1 MALIP
6 RLCLLLFAAFACGET
21 SSYAISGV
29 DYDLTV
35 RGIGE
40 QRTGGG
46 YAEWRVE
53 GRANGIPFAKTISDA
68 ELRAGAMAGGL
79 TVKQSALESIK
90 SMGSPLD
97 NAMNGG
103 RAIGVAA
110 AQRYADRVAPREY
123 QLPPT
128 GNKGTTIIGGNAG
141 AHALQTAQE
150 IGAEMFRAMVARK
163 AYERDKAASLGFA
176 SVSKYKSFL
185 GQNGS
190 RIRAAAK
197 AGSDDPVGDV
207 LAEQNA
213 AKAERE
219 AISALANAEAHRVLD
234 LGSPEARI
242 AAAAGTSNVQ
252 QSYLNAMGVKT
263 AAQLDASIGEAMKA
277 LRARQQADADFR
289 NHVMRV
295 RRMRE
300 KLLGA
305 VQAAAA
311 KGDRM
316 VVSDYEPMVL
326 VINDAAQLQQSFRS
340 LSKAPR
346 PRSSDPAAQLAL
358 TRNLQVI
365 TGTPLPSAV
374 PITQANL
381 DDTLAVLDSL
391 ETLAGMDLLY

>member
-1 MALIP
+1 
-6 RLCLLLFAAFACGET
+6 
-21 SSYAISGV
+21 
-29 DYDLTV
+29 
-35 RGIGE
+35 
-40 QRTGGG
+40 
-46 YAEWRVE
+46 
-53 GRANGIPFAKTISDA
+53 
-68 ELRAGAMAGGL
+68 
-79 TVKQSALESIK
+79 
-90 SMGSPLD
+90 
-97 NAMNGG
+97 
-103 RAIGVAA
+103 
-110 AQRYADRVAPREY
+110 
-123 QLPPT
+123 
-128 GNKGTTIIGGNAG
+128 
-141 AHALQTAQE
+141 
-150 IGAEMFRAMVARK
+150 
-163 AYERDKAASLGFA
+163 LGFD

-242 AAAAGTSNVQ
+242 AAAAGTSNAQ

-346 PRSSDPAAQLAL
+346 PRSADPAAQLAL

-365 TGTPLPSAV
+365 TGTRLPSAV

>member
-6 RLCLLLFAAFACGET
+6 RLYLLLFAAFACGET
-21 SSYAISGV
+21 SSYSISGI

-68 ELRAGAMAGGL
+68 EFRAGAMAGGL

-103 RAIGVAA
+103 RSIGVAA

-128 GNKGTTIIGGNAG
+128 GNKGTMIIGGNAG
-141 AHALQTAQE
+141 NHALQTAQE

-163 AYERDKAASLGFA
+163 AYERDKAASLGFD

-197 AGSDDPVGDV
+197 AGSDDPVGDI
-207 LAEQNA
+207 LAERNA

-234 LGSPEARI
+234 LGSPEGRI
-242 AAAAGTSNVQ
+242 AAAAGTSNAQ

-263 AAQLDASIGEAMKA
+263 AAQHDAAFREAMEA
-277 LRARQQADADFR
+277 LKARQQADADFR
-289 NHVMRV
+289 NPVMRV

-300 KLLGA
+300 KLLGS

-346 PRSSDPAAQLAL
+346 PRSADPAAQLAL

-365 TGTPLPSAV
+365 TETRLPSAV

>member
-1 MALIP
+1 
-6 RLCLLLFAAFACGET
+6 
-21 SSYAISGV
+21 
-29 DYDLTV
+29 
-35 RGIGE
+35 
-40 QRTGGG
+40 
-46 YAEWRVE
+46 
-53 GRANGIPFAKTISDA
+53 
-68 ELRAGAMAGGL
+68 
-79 TVKQSALESIK
+79 
-90 SMGSPLD
+90 
-97 NAMNGG
+97 
-103 RAIGVAA
+103 
-110 AQRYADRVAPREY
+110 
-123 QLPPT
+123 
-128 GNKGTTIIGGNAG
+128 
-141 AHALQTAQE
+141 
-150 IGAEMFRAMVARK
+150 MVARK
-163 AYERDKAASLGFA
+163 AYERDKAASLGFD

-242 AAAAGTSNVQ
+242 AAAAGTSNAQ

-263 AAQLDASIGEAMKA
+263 AAQMKA

-346 PRSSDPAAQLAL
+346 PRSADPAAQLAL

-365 TGTPLPSAV
+365 TGTRLPSAV